1 VYLGS
6 PQSRVVPC
14 LPAVGSPVVTV
25 DAGTQ
30 EATEAAEA
38 LEDTESTEPSVLYT
52 AYFSSVD
59 ELIEHIHAADTL
71 NLGFRV
77 ESYAVADAD
86 APGAHHGEYEFT
98 LFNDVPV
105 RVEER
110 D

>member
-1 VYLGS
+1 M
-6 PQSRVVPC
+6 
-14 LPAVGSPVVTV
+14 TV

-30 EATEAAEA
+30 EATEAT
-38 LEDTESTEPSVLYT
+38 EDTEPNEPAVLYT

-77 ESYAVADAD
+77 ESYAVASADAD

-98 LFNDVPV
+98 LFNDVPL
-105 RVEER
+105 RIEER

>member
-1 VYLGS
+1 
-6 PQSRVVPC
+6 
-14 LPAVGSPVVTV
+14 VTV
-25 DAGTQ
+25 DAGI
-30 EATEAAEA
+30 EEAAEPIEA
-38 LEDTESTEPSVLYT
+38 GEASEPSVLYT

-77 ESYAVADAD
+77 ESYAVAPSD
-86 APGAHHGEYEFT
+86 APGSTHGEYEFT

-110 D
+110 E